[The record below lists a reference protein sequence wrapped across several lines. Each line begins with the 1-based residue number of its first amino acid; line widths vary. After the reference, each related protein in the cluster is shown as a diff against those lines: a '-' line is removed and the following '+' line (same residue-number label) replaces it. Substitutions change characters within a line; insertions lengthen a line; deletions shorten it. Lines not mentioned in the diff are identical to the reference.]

1 MTDLVKQVEQHLAT
15 QNTQNSKPRG
25 LENSTERTDLIIP
38 RAKKIEAM
46 SPEMQDPELLKS
58 GIHPGVIINSITK
71 ELLPEKFIPVS
82 YFKQWIRFNANKE
95 GDRGWVDGYGP
106 RDVIYNTQ
114 DKNDP
119 RLVIDAAWDGD
130 LPPVTTTFLCF
141 LALFEGQEIP
151 VVVSFGGTN
160 FKTGKTLLSLATFK
174 GGDLFSNKYKLTTK
188 KKQNDRGT
196 WYVFDIT
203 FAGKADAAEYAKA
216 ETMWQ
221 TFSPSTIK
229 VHDETELEPGSDG

>member
-1 MTDLVKQVEQHLAT
+1 MTDLVKQVNQHLAT
-15 QNTQNSKPRG
+15 QKASPRG
-25 LENSTERTDLIIP
+25 LENSIDRSDLIIP

-46 SPEMQDPELLKS
+46 SPEMQDTELLKA

-71 ELLPEKFIPVS
+71 EILPLTFVPVS

-114 DKNDP
+114 DKDDM
-119 RLVIDAAWDGD
+119 RLTADAVWDGD

-141 LALFEGQEIP
+141 LALFEGQDIP
-151 VVVSFGGTN
+151 VVLSFGGTN

-188 KKQNDRGT
+188 KKSNEMGS
-196 WYVFDIT
+196 WFVFDVA
-203 FAGKADAAEYAKA
+203 FAGKAEGEEYAKA
-216 ETMWQ
+216 ESLYE
-221 TFSPSTIK
+221 TFKPKEAKI
-229 VHDETELEPGSDG
+229 HDDAEPGAEV

>member
-1 MTDLVKQVEQHLAT
+1 MSDLVKQSQQHLA
-15 QNTQNSKPRG
+15 NQNSKPRG
-25 LENSTERTDLIIP
+25 LENSTDRSDLIIP

-46 SPEMQDPELLKS
+46 SPEMSDTELLKA

-71 ELLPEKFIPVS
+71 EILPEKFIPVS

-106 RDVIYNTQ
+106 RDVIYNTI
-114 DKNDP
+114 DKNDI
-119 RLVIDAAWDGD
+119 RLSTDAVWDGD

-141 LALFEGQEIP
+141 LALFEGQEMPIIL
-151 VVVSFGGTN
+151 SFGGTN

-188 KKQNDRGT
+188 KKSNEMGS
-196 WYVFDIT
+196 WFVFDVSYS
-203 FAGKADAAEYAKA
+203 GKAEGEEYAKA
-216 ETMWQ
+216 ESLYE
-221 TFSPSTIK
+221 TFKPQEAKI
-229 VHDETELEPGSDG
+229 HIEDEPGAEG

>member
-1 MTDLVKQVEQHLAT
+1 MSDLVKQAEKHLTSQAH
-15 QNTQNSKPRG
+15 KPRG
-25 LENSTERTDLIIP
+25 LENSTDRNDLIIP

-46 SPEMQDPELLKS
+46 SPEMSDPELLKA

-71 ELLPEKFIPVS
+71 EILPPTFIPVS

-95 GDRGWVDGYGP
+95 GDRGWVDGYGA

-114 DKNDP
+114 DKDDI
-119 RLVIDAAWDGD
+119 RLASDAVWDGD

-141 LALFEGQEIP
+141 LGLFEGQDIP
-151 VVVSFGGTN
+151 VVLSFGGTN

-188 KKQNDRGT
+188 KKTNDMGS
-196 WYVFDIT
+196 WYVFDVA
-203 FAGKADAAEYAKA
+203 FAGKASADEYAKA
-216 ETMWQ
+216 ESIYES
-221 TFSPSTIK
+221 FKPSEAKI
-229 VHDETELEPGSDG
+229 HDDNEPGSEG